1 MAEPVPEPLDADEA
15 LKKRLI
21 SRIAVAGV
29 MVVALL
35 GGLAVFD
42 ALNVKPPP
50 EPEEPEQ
57 VAKAPQAEPAK
68 AEEKPAEAKP
78 EEAKAEEA
86 KTEEKPGEKLAD
98 AAAKPEEAKPEPPA
112 PAAVPSL
119 PERTASVAAP
129 APRSPRPLT
138 VPATARPAA
147 IRPSEPVLA
156 HPRIEP
162 EREIARTTE
171 PASPVARHAPASRPL
186 TQATT
191 GTRQYLVQMGV
202 FSNLANAEE
211 LRAKLE
217 LAGIPAQIEARVQV
231 GPFRSR
237 AEADA
242 AREKLRAMGMET
254 GILTAIR
261 R

>member
-1 MAEPVPEPLDADEA
+1 MAEPATQEPLDDDEA

-35 GGLAVFD
+35 GGLAVID
-42 ALNVKPPP
+42 ALHVTPPP
-50 EPEEPEQ
+50 KEEPEQ
-57 VAKAPQAEPAK
+57 VAKAPEPEPAK
-68 AEEKPAEAKP
+68 VEEKPAEAKP
-78 EEAKAEEA
+78 EEAKP
-86 KTEEKPGEKLAD
+86 EEKPGEKVAE
-98 AAAKPEEAKPEPPA
+98 APKPEEAKPEPPA
-112 PAAVPSL
+112 PPAVPAV
-119 PERTASVAAP
+119 PERTASTAAP
-129 APRSPRPLT
+129 APRPARPLT
-138 VPATARPAA
+138 APATARTAA
-147 IRPSEPVLA
+147 MRPSEPVGA
-156 HPRIEP
+156 VPRIEP
-162 EREIARTTE
+162 EREIARSPG

-186 TQATT
+186 TQASE
-191 GTRQYLVQMGV
+191 GSRQFVVQMGV
-202 FSNLANAEE
+202 FNNLANAEE

-217 LAGIPAQIEARVQV
+217 LAGVPTQIEARVQV

>member
-57 VAKAPQAEPAK
+57 VAKAPQPEPAK
-68 AEEKPAEAKP
+68 AEEKPGEAKP

-129 APRSPRPLT
+129 APRAPRPLT
-138 VPATARPAA
+138 APATARPAA

-171 PASPVARHAPASRPL
+171 PVARHAPASRPL
-186 TQATT
+186 TQATA

>member
-1 MAEPVPEPLDADEA
+1 MAEPAPEPLDADEA

-42 ALNVKPPP
+42 ALHVAPPP
-50 EPEEPEQ
+50 LEEEPEQ
-57 VAKAPQAEPAK
+57 VAKAPEPAPAK
-68 AEEKPAEAKP
+68 PEEKPAEAKP
-78 EEAKAEEA
+78 EEG

-98 AAAKPEEAKPEPPA
+98 AAAKPEETKPEPPA

-129 APRSPRPLT
+129 APRPARPLT
-138 VPATARPAA
+138 APATARPAA
-147 IRPSEPVLA
+147 IRPSEPVAA

-162 EREIARTTE
+162 EREIARTPG
-171 PASPVARHAPASRPL
+171 PASPVSRHAPASRPL
-186 TQATT
+186 TEATA
-191 GTRQYLVQMGV
+191 GTRQYVVQMGV

-217 LAGIPAQIEARVQV
+217 LAGVPAQIEARVQV